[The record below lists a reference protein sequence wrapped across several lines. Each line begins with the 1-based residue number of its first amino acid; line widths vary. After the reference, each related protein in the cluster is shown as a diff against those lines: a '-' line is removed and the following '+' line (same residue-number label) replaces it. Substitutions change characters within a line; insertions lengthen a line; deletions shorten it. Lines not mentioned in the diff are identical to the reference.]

1 MTQLPD
7 DADAATAVR
16 AAHHALARAPARMLC
31 ATLDDLL
38 VVADRPNVPGAG
50 ADHPNW
56 SLGLPQ
62 PIDELDGAS
71 TAAAVSDDLD
81 QAVRSGR
88 TPS

>member
-1 MTQLPD
+1 
-7 DADAATAVR
+7 
-16 AAHHALARAPARMLC
+16 MLC
-31 ATLDDLL
+31 ATLDDLF